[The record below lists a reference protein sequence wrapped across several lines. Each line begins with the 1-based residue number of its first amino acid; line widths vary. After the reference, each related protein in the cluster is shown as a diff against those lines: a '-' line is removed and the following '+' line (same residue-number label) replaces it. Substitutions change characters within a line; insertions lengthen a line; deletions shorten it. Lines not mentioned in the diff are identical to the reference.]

1 MSRSLRVDYDAI
13 APLYDEQPYRAKTV
27 DPELTAFIGQHTP
40 AVLDIGCGTGSQLV
54 ANRTATPGARLVGV
68 DRSLGMLQQARAKA
82 ADIFWVLADAASLP
96 FDGSD
101 FDFISCQLAFHH
113 LGDKVGALRAAFRVL
128 RPGGRFVLRDLCPQ
142 QSSDW
147 LYYEYFPE
155 AQIVDLKDFWPPEV
169 IVAVME
175 GAGFVPVT
183 VAYEHVHFEQN
194 LQEWLAIV
202 RRRDICSQLQV
213 ISDKAYAAGIW
224 RLKQDVADAGLSATR
239 PDYLCL
245 ITIRGDRP

>member
-113 LGDKVGALRAAFRVL
+113 LGDK
-128 RPGGRFVLRDLCPQ
+128 
-142 QSSDW
+142 
-147 LYYEYFPE
+147 
-155 AQIVDLKDFWPPEV
+155 PP
-169 IVAVME
+169 
-175 GAGFVPVT
+175 
-183 VAYEHVHFEQN
+183 FESC
-194 LQEWLAIV
+194 V
-202 RRRDICSQLQV
+202 R
-213 ISDKAYAAGIW
+213 
-224 RLKQDVADAGLSATR
+224 ADASCCAICARSNRRTGSVMNISQR
-239 PDYLCL
+239 PKSW
-245 ITIRGDRP
+245 I

>member
-101 FDFISCQLAFHH
+101 FDSS
-113 LGDKVGALRAAFRVL
+113 AA
-128 RPGGRFVLRDLCPQ
+128 
-142 QSSDW
+142 S
-147 LYYEYFPE
+147 
-155 AQIVDLKDFWPPEV
+155 
-169 IVAVME
+169 
-175 GAGFVPVT
+175 
-183 VAYEHVHFEQN
+183 
-194 LQEWLAIV
+194 
-202 RRRDICSQLQV
+202 
-213 ISDKAYAAGIW
+213 W
-224 RLKQDVADAGLSATR
+224 RSTTSATR
-239 PDYLCL
+239 WGHCAPPFESCVRADASCCA
-245 ITIRGDRP
+245 ICARSNRRTGSIMNISQRPKSWI